1 MAGTTPNV
9 HDFTDMSDDEKKSLL
24 EMFLNRTLNVTDPS
38 AESVDQSTSSMQLHV
53 KMSFVQGW
61 LRSLDMEK
69 IVAQLIGKKTDKE
82 ILDIIFDL

>member
-1 MAGTTPNV
+1 
-9 HDFTDMSDDEKKSLL
+9 
-24 EMFLNRTLNVTDPS
+24 
-38 AESVDQSTSSMQLHV
+38 MQVHV